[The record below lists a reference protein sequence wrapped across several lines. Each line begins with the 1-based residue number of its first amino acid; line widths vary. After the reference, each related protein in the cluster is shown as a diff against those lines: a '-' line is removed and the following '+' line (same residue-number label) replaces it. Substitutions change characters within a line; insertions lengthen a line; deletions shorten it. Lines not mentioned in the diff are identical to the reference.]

1 MPCITVAFTLWI
13 GCMVHGACVIYST
26 LFFFLFLVVVGFWFV
41 CDIFQW
47 PFIFRIRR
55 QHWMEWRR
63 LEPCILNAWMHLL
76 AQQTPIL
83 NRFSQHLKNVW
94 KILTKTIHL
103 ILIPPRTIPIHL
115 MILLSPRTIPIHL
128 MIFLPP
134 RKVPIHLILRPLVI
148 NVLVLN

>member
-1 MPCITVAFTLWI
+1 MCYVLCII
-13 GCMVHGACVIYST
+13 
-26 LFFFLFLVVVGFWFV
+26 FFLFLVAVGFWFV

-55 QHWMEWRR
+55 QHWMKWRR
-63 LEPCILNAWMHLL
+63 LESCILNAWMHLL

-103 ILIPPRTIPIHL
+103 NLLSPRTVPIHL
-115 MILLSPRTIPIHL
+115 MILLLPRKIPIYLMVLLPHRTIPIHL
-128 MIFLPP
+128 
-134 RKVPIHLILRPLVI
+134 IHRPLMI
-148 NVLVLN
+148 NVLVWTSFLFPMNFRLEIMWFWQ